1 MTARYL
7 VLQGTLLL
15 LAEVALAQ
23 GPAPSPLLAPAPA
36 SSPLPIVSAP
46 SPTAELT
53 RADLEPFLD
62 GLIASQIENRDVAGA
77 VVAVVKDD
85 ETLLSKGYG
94 FADFEARSPVL
105 ADETLFRPGS
115 ISKLFT

>member
-1 MTARYL
+1 MTAPYL
-7 VLQGTLLL
+7 ALHVTLLL
-15 LAEVALAQ
+15 FAEVVLAQ

-36 SSPLPIVSAP
+36 SSPVPIAP
-46 SPTAELT
+46 TPSSTAELT

-77 VVAVVKDD
+77 VVAVVKDG

-94 FADFEARSPVL
+94 FADFEGRAPVL
-105 ADETLFRPGS
+105 
-115 ISKLFT
+115 